1 MFFCGAGFAVAR
13 GWRYPRSFSPATMVS
28 GQKLN
33 TEAISPAMQK
43 PQSEQPFCRTKKVFQ
58 REQHIAS
65 VVFSSA
71 IVYSYLSVLYGKNGL
86 RREFLAV
93 SPRIRYDNRCDDR
106 QKTEHIRS
114 ISLKTLKI
122 AGFLP
127 AKSNE

>member
-1 MFFCGAGFAVAR
+1 MAKVQIKSEKLTPFGGIFSIMEKFDPMLSPVIDSTLGQRC
-13 GWRYPRSFSPATMVS
+13 RSRSS
-28 GQKLN
+28 LC
-33 TEAISPAMQK
+33 S
-43 PQSEQPFCRTKKVFQ
+43 RTKKVFQ
-58 REQHIAS
+58 RKQHIAS

-86 RREFLAV
+86 RREFLTV